1 MSSGSRG
8 SDQYVNYLPIW
19 HPCFKKICVVVIIIT
34 CLGLAVASWLQPGDD
49 SAVSMETLEEIVGLS
64 GSALWH

>member
-1 MSSGSRG
+1 MGQISMLIIYQFGIL
-8 SDQYVNYLPIW
+8 VP
-19 HPCFKKICVVVIIIT
+19 KICVVVIAIIIIIP

-49 SAVSMETLEEIVGLS
+49 SAVSMETLEETVGLS

>member
-1 MSSGSRG
+1 MGQISMLIIYQFGIL
-8 SDQYVNYLPIW
+8 VP
-19 HPCFKKICVVVIIIT
+19 KICVVVIITIIIIP

-49 SAVSMETLEEIVGLS
+49 SAVSMETLEETVGLS